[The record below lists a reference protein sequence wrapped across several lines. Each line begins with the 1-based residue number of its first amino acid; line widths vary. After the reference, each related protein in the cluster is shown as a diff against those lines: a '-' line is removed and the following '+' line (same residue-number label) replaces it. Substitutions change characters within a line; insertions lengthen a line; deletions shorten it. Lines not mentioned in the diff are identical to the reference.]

1 MPPQSAKR
9 DGWEGNFRSCIQ
21 PPRAFLCYRAPSRPP
36 FPELIERMNHPMDD
50 AEKRLA
56 YLYALAFVGALTL
69 TLYVFAFSN

>member
-1 MPPQSAKR
+1 
-9 DGWEGNFRSCIQ
+9 
-21 PPRAFLCYRAPSRPP
+21 
-36 FPELIERMNHPMDD
+36 MDD